1 MQENKMGVMPVNRL
15 LISMSAPMMLSMMVQ
30 ALYNVVDSVFV
41 ARIEEDALTAVSM
54 AFPLQMVM
62 MAMGIG
68 MGVGVNALLSRALGE
83 KDFDQV
89 NKAATNGIFLSIL
102 NYTLFLIVGL
112 TLVEPFYRVQTD
124 NENIISYGVTYLS
137 ICCCISFGIY
147 SQIIF
152 ERLMQ
157 STGKTFYN
165 MISQGTGAILNMILD
180 PIFIFG
186 LLGFPR
192 LGIAGAAIATVTG
205 QITAGI
211 LSAVFNLKYNHEI
224 SLSFHGFRPDLNT
237 IGYIYKVGIP
247 SIIMQSIGS
256 VMVFGMNKILGKFS
270 STAVA
275 VFGVYFKLQSFVFM
289 PVFGL
294 NNGVIPIVAYNY
306 GASRGRR
313 MRETIRLA
321 IIYAASI
328 MTAGTLL
335 FELIPGQLFSMFNA
349 SDHMLSMGIPAL
361 RIIALHFPIASVC
374 IILGTVFQSLGNGV
388 YTMITSIM
396 RQIVVLLPAAFLLSL
411 TGNVNNI
418 WWSFPIAEIASLTVT
433 LFFYTRINRDV
444 ISRIPEGVS

>member
-270 STAVA
+270 STA
-275 VFGVYFKLQSFVFM
+275 
-289 PVFGL
+289 
-294 NNGVIPIVAYNY
+294 
-306 GASRGRR
+306 
-313 MRETIRLA
+313 
-321 IIYAASI
+321 
-328 MTAGTLL
+328 
-335 FELIPGQLFSMFNA
+335 
-349 SDHMLSMGIPAL
+349 
-361 RIIALHFPIASVC
+361 
-374 IILGTVFQSLGNGV
+374 
-388 YTMITSIM
+388 
-396 RQIVVLLPAAFLLSL
+396 
-411 TGNVNNI
+411 
-418 WWSFPIAEIASLTVT
+418 
-433 LFFYTRINRDV
+433 
-444 ISRIPEGVS
+444 